1 MCSRLFESK
10 KKIGIKV
17 YAIIMNN
24 AYDCYTKIVTY
35 LSNKLCNRKP
45 FFRCDYP
52 YKIDREFFRV
62 HYGEQYALSAFARDG
77 ITFRQIII
85 FRREFGNVNSSE
97 ETPKR
102 FW

>member
-1 MCSRLFESK
+1 M
-10 KKIGIKV
+10 I
-17 YAIIMNN
+17 AI
-24 AYDCYTKIVTY
+24 
-35 LSNKLCNRKP
+35 LKLLPICQINSAIENH